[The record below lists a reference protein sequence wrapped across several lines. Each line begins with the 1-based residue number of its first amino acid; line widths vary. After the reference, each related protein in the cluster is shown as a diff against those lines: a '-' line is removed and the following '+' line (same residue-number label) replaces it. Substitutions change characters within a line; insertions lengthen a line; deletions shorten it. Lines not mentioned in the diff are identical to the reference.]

1 MTLRSRRT
9 FFRIGSGA
17 DQYAKTWTSV
27 LCKNRYLTGVF
38 EMMLLDNSLHFL
50 CSLDWLRGKKT
61 QSREGGG
68 GQGGVEME
76 LD

>member
-1 MTLRSRRT
+1 
-9 FFRIGSGA
+9 
-17 DQYAKTWTSV
+17 
-27 LCKNRYLTGVF
+27 
-38 EMMLLDNSLHFL
+38 MMLLDNSLHFL

-68 GQGGVEME
+68 GRGGVEME

>member
-50 CSLDWLRGKKT
+50 CSLDWLREKKT

-68 GQGGVEME
+68 GRGGVEME